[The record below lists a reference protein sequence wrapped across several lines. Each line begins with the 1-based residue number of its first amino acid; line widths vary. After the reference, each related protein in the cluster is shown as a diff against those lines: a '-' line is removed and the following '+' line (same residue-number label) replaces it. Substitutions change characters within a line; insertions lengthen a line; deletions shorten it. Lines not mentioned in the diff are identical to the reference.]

1 LYQIKCPFHIDA
13 SFYIQE
19 NYCSSGLKHWSHL
32 SFETRNPIKDKR
44 TVGGVTNLPEIEPNN
59 RTKKFS
65 KVGIEIF

>member
-44 TVGGVTNLPEIEPNN
+44 TVGGVTNLPAIETGSRP
-59 RTKKFS
+59 FGS
-65 KVGIEIF
+65 IYAMEQMA